1 MRHLNL
7 ALIIMAMLL
16 SACSTVNR
24 GYKDHFRIDTVPQ
37 GAKVTTSVIDNSQKK
52 KRKNQYGRFVDK
64 NAITKYHSCEPTPC
78 AIELPRRSEFV
89 VTLEHPDYEPTE
101 LFIRSTTMKGGTT
114 ANAAA
119 NLATASGTSF
129 ALVGMAA
136 SFSAAFTPLFSFGT
150 QSLNASGI
158 ATTGATAGLGIG
170 VGMIAVDMAT
180 GANLNLFPNPV
191 VIELAP
197 KGTAVKIDPLVGLYK
212 DMTQAKNISDK
223 ICAKRK
229 KDRIAGEPS
238 CKEARAEYQDK
249 KDTYQKLKRQQLD
262 DLKAAIKAA
271 KAEQKAAAA
280 TP

>member
-1 MRHLNL
+1 MRQFNI
-7 ALIIMAMLL
+7 ALILMAVML

-37 GAKVTTSVIDNSQKK
+37 GASVTTSVIDNTRK
-52 KRKNQYGRFVDK
+52 KRQKNQYGRYAGS
-64 NAITKYHSCEPTPC
+64 NAITQYHGCRPTPC

-101 LFIRSTTMKGGTT
+101 LFVRSTSMKGGTT

-119 NLATASGTSF
+119 NIATASGTSF

-136 SFSAAFTPLFSFGT
+136 SFSAAYTPLLSLGT
-150 QSLNASGI
+150 QSVNASGI

-170 VGMIAVDMAT
+170 VGMIAIDIAT

-197 KGTAVKIDPLVGLYK
+197 KGSAVKTDPLVGLHK
-212 DMTQAKNISDK
+212 NMIKAKSISEA

-229 KDRIAGEPS
+229 KDIIAGEPT
-238 CKEARAEYQDK
+238 CKEARTDYKNRKESFQR
-249 KDTYQKLKRQQLD
+249 LKRQQLD
-262 DLKAAIKAA
+262 ELKAAIKAA
-271 KAEQKAAAA
+271 KAQQRAAD